1 MAWLLGDERWREV
14 SGWIEHAL
22 GVGPETSSKLLL
34 SVLFIA
40 VFILF
45 TRLLRRQLLSHIHET
60 SLRYRASKI
69 VKTFL
74 GVLLFLALTKIW
86 LEKLDL
92 ATYFG
97 ILSAG
102 LAIAFKDPLVNMAGW
117 VFIRVRRPFGLGD
130 RIQIGAHS
138 GDVVDIRL
146 FSFVM
151 LEVGNWVHADQS
163 TGRILHLPNGH
174 IFSQPCANYTEG
186 FAHIWNELPVTVT
199 FESDHER
206 AHELLTEVVKG
217 HSPPTDEVAKQVHL
231 LSDRYQVSYRYLTP
245 IVYLEVV
252 DIGVQLT
259 LRYLCPVRQR
269 RSTSDRLW
277 RQILRAFAEE
287 PTIDFAYPTT
297 RYYDNRREGKPGA
310 GGAPATAVAVP
321 REETDKDGGEGDD
334 AERGDQAARDASG
347 EGSSPR

>member
-1 MAWLLGDERWREV
+1 MSWLFGVESWRDV
-14 SGWIEHAL
+14 SGWIERAL
-22 GVGPETSSKLLL
+22 GVEPATSNKLLL
-34 SVLFIA
+34 SLLFIA
-40 VFILF
+40 VFVLLS
-45 TRLLRRQLLSHIHET
+45 RLLRRQLLSQIRET
-60 SLRYRASKI
+60 SLRYRASKLI
-69 VKTFL
+69 KTFL
-74 GVLLFLALTKIW
+74 GVLLFIALTKIW
-86 LEKLDL
+86 LAHLDL

-117 VFIRVRRPFGLGD
+117 VFIRVRRPFAVGD
-130 RIQIGAHS
+130 RIQLGGHS
-138 GDVVDIRL
+138 GDIVDIRL

-186 FAHIWNELPVTVT
+186 FAYIWNELPVTVT

-206 AHELLTEVVKG
+206 AHQLLSQVVNE
-217 HSPPTDEVAKQVHL
+217 HAPDTDEVAKQVHL

-252 DIGVQLT
+252 NIGVRLT

-269 RSTSDRLW
+269 RATIDRLW
-277 RQILRAFAEE
+277 REILRVFAKE
-287 PTIDFAYPTT
+287 PSIDFAYPTT
-297 RYYDNRREGKPGA
+297 RFYDNRREGKPGA
-310 GGAPATAVAVP
+310 GGPAEAPNDEAP
-321 REETDKDGGEGDD
+321 
-334 AERGDQAARDASG
+334 QAARE
-347 EGSSPR
+347 EGSEGGSSRR